1 MFGLGVWEIAVIL
14 AVALV
19 VLGPRRLPQVAKQVG
34 RTLREF
40 RRAAA
45 DFQVSL
51 EQEADDEEARQ
62 RRAQIAAAASVTP
75 ETTEPD
81 DEKFECDNDNEDDI
95 SDDAKETPGTPSTS
109 DLDTP
114 DSASETK

>member
-40 RRAAA
+40 RRAAS

-51 EQEADDEEARQ
+51 EQEADEEEMRQ
-62 RRAQIAAAASVTP
+62 RRAQIAAATTVVP
-75 ETTEPD
+75 ETAPPEETDAECEDEEEPTT
-81 DEKFECDNDNEDDI
+81 
-95 SDDAKETPGTPSTS
+95 DAPG
-109 DLDTP
+109 
-114 DSASETK
+114 ETK